1 MTTPEKHP
9 KRVLLVGCGQVGTD
23 LGQQLVEAGS
33 QVYALRRNTN
43 ELPQAFERLA
53 VDLLQPVAQPLPEVD
68 AMVITLTPS
77 MQDPAGGNGYLV
89 ALRHLADALPAVP
102 QRVIFVSSTRVFE
115 GHTDNRSLTEADAV
129 APVSERGETLVAGE
143 QLAVEL
149 FDAHVV
155 RPAGIYGPGREM
167 LIRKVLQQEPIN
179 YVRKTNRIHQT
190 DLVRALHM
198 MLQLD
203 TAPAVLHAIDD
214 TPGVLLGDVVEHIAT
229 RLKVPPPPASESAEP
244 SGRVLS
250 GQRLA
255 TMLGTLTYPTYQ
267 HGYDQII
274 ADRETHAQ

>member
-1 MTTPEKHP
+1 MIAPQQNPE
-9 KRVLLVGCGQVGTD
+9 RVLVVGCGQVGTE
-23 LGQQLVEAGS
+23 LGQQLVAAGS
-33 QVYALRRNTN
+33 RVYALRRNTR
-43 ELPQAFERLA
+43 ELPQTFHRLA
-53 VDLLQPVAQPLPEVD
+53 VDLLQPVAQPLPKVD

-89 ALRHLADALPAVP
+89 ALRQLYDALPAVP
-102 QRVIFVSSTRVFE
+102 PRVLFVSSTRVFE
-115 GHTDNRSLTEADAV
+115 GHTEDRPLTEADPV

-167 LIRKVLQQEPIN
+167 LIRKVLQQQPVN
-179 YVRKTNRIHQT
+179 HARKTNRIHQT

-203 TAPAVLHAIDD
+203 AAPVMLHAIDD
-214 TPGVLLGDVVEHIAT
+214 APGVALGDVVDYIAT
-229 RLKVPPPPASESAEP
+229 RLNVSPPPASQPAEP

-250 GQRLA
+250 GQRL
-255 TMLGTLTYPTYQ
+255 TTLLGTLTYPTYRQ
-267 HGYDQII
+267 GYDQII
-274 ADRETHAQ
+274 VDRETHSQ